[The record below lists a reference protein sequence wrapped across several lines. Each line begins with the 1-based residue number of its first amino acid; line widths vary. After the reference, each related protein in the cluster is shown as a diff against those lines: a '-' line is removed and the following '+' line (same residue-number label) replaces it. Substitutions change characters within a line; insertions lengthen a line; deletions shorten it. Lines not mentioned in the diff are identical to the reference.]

1 MAALDLIC
9 PQCHS
14 AIRLEDRRCPGCGN
28 DLTLTML
35 LLEGQATASKGGS
48 TLPHIVDILVP
59 KVGEVLL
66 SKELITEDQLRLA
79 LDYQRK
85 KNAQGQSQMLGQT
98 LVELEM
104 ISRENLDTVI
114 MVQVLELQAA
124 LQSANQ
130 ELERRVL
137 ERTAELERALGK
149 LDEVNQLKT
158 NFVANVSHEL
168 RTPLSQIKG
177 YVSLLADNMLGA
189 LNADQMDA
197 MQSTL
202 QATNRLE
209 RLIEDLIRLA
219 SAARG
224 ELVLDI
230 SSFCI
235 TDLAASIITRA
246 LPKAHRA
253 NVKLMSRL
261 PPQPIFAE
269 GDIEKISWVISQLV
283 DNAIKFTP
291 TGKNVTLTIE
301 VDHASSRVFTNVS
314 DAGIGIPFGRLPE
327 LFHTF
332 HQLDGSATRRY
343 GGTGLGLALVYRIL
357 EAHRT
362 QIKVES
368 APGQGSVF
376 SFELPVAYT
385 GG

>member
-1 MAALDLIC
+1 MDTLDLIC
-9 PQCHS
+9 PQCHTT
-14 AIRLEDRRCPGCGN
+14 IRPEDRRCPGCN
-28 DLTLTML
+28 TDLTLTLL
-35 LLEGQATASKGGS
+35 LLEGQAAASKDS
-48 TLPHIVDILVP
+48 SKVPHIVDILVP

-66 SKELITEDQLRLA
+66 DKNLVTEDQLRLA

-124 LQSANQ
+124 LQSANR

-137 ERTAELERALGK
+137 ERTAELERALSK

-177 YVSLLADNMLGA
+177 YVSLLADNMLRA

-209 RLIEDLIRLA
+209 RLIDDLIRLA

-235 TDLAASIITRA
+235 TDLASSVITRA
-246 LPKAHRA
+246 APKAQRA
-253 NVKLMSRL
+253 NVNLMSHL
-261 PPQPIFAE
+261 PPQPVFAE
-269 GDIEKISWVISQLV
+269 GDIEKINWVISQLV

-291 TGKNVTLTIE
+291 IGKNVTLTLE
-301 VDHASSRVFTNVS
+301 VDQSNSRVFTNVS
-314 DAGIGIPFGRLPE
+314 DNGIGIPFGRLPE

-357 EAHRT
+357 EAHHT

-385 GG
+385 V

>member
-1 MAALDLIC
+1 MTTLDLVC
-9 PQCHS
+9 PQCHT
-14 AIRLEDRRCPGCGN
+14 AIRPEDRRCPGCKT

-35 LLEGQATASKGGS
+35 LLEGQATSSKDASKV
-48 TLPHIVDILVP
+48 PHIVDILVP

-66 SKELITEDQLRLA
+66 DKGLVTEDQLRLA

-98 LVELEM
+98 LVEFGM

-124 LQSANQ
+124 LHSANR
-130 ELERRVL
+130 ELERRVT
-137 ERTAELERALGK
+137 ERTAELERALSR

-177 YVSLLADNMLGA
+177 YVNLLADNMLGD
-189 LNADQMDA
+189 LNADQMNA

-209 RLIEDLIRLA
+209 RLIDDLIRLA

-235 TDLAASIITRA
+235 TDLAASVITRA
-246 LPKAHRA
+246 APKAQRA
-253 NVKLMSRL
+253 NVNLTIHL
-261 PPQPIFAE
+261 PPQPVFAE
-269 GDIEKISWVISQLV
+269 GDNEKINWVISQLV

-291 TGKNVTLTIE
+291 TGRNVTLTIE
-301 VDHASSRVFTNVS
+301 VDQSKSRVFTNVS
-314 DAGIGIPFGRLPE
+314 DNGIGIPFGRLSE

-357 EAHRT
+357 EAHHT

-376 SFELPVAYT
+376 SFELPVAYKA
-385 GG
+385 